1 MAIMRTNMFD
11 MDRSIRFLVAVT
23 LIILSLTHVV
33 SGGIGMILLIIAT
46 TLLVTSYTGFCPF
59 YWVFGFNPHKKS
71 IR

>member
-1 MAIMRTNMFD
+1 MRTNMFD

-23 LIILSLTHVV
+23 LVILSFTHAV

-59 YWVFGFNPHKKS
+59 YWLFGFKPQKKS